1 MKRYAAVTIGP
12 IGDTM
17 ALALTPVSLWA
28 SSYLFSHLAKTLC
41 RVLTEHGVPEQNI
54 ITPYYRHDEPLLERQ
69 DGVGLFHDRI
79 VFELGEFPIER
90 FDAVRRI
97 AVAEVAAAFD
107 LDPNYLLGY
116 LRVEAAVF
124 EADNPVAEGNILLD
138 SFELARPFVTE
149 EALNP
154 FDVLFGGSSTSR
166 NTNLRRTSV
175 VSGLKEFQLR
185 AADGTFKALGDIAS
199 TGSGSLRFNYYAIVH
214 ADGDGMHRVVEQ
226 LTSDDDIRRF
236 SRTCLEYCAAV
247 AALVAQYDGITVYSS
262 GDDLLAILPCESREG
277 KTPLHFSQ
285 EASVLY
291 DRFFGG
297 YKPHTTLSFGV
308 AVAYHRQ
315 HLQEVLSRSAELL
328 FTVAKRGGKNRFA
341 LDILSYTATFGIDVE
356 SRFVCTNGVVGN
368 LLLLMERMRSLGE
381 RGRPIYGMVSK
392 RLRER
397 AALFNGAEGEEL
409 YRVLQN
415 EFSFLSDGYGLS
427 VAELFTDVLQ
437 QIKHSGEPRA
447 LDGVTELDDPAL
459 TLSYLLRMCQFFIG
473 KGGDAE

>member
-1 MKRYAAVTIGP
+1 MKRYVAVTVGP

-17 ALALTPVSLWA
+17 ALAITPVSLWA

-41 RVLTEHGVPEQNI
+41 RVLTEQGVPEEDI

-79 VFELGEFPIER
+79 VFELGNFDIER
-90 FDAVRRI
+90 FQTVRRI

-124 EADNPVAEGNILLD
+124 EAENPVAEGNILLD

-154 FDVLFGGSSTSR
+154 FDVLFGGSNTSR
-166 NTNLRRTSV
+166 NANLRRAPV
-175 VSGLKEFQLR
+175 VAGLENFQLR
-185 AADGTFKALGDIAS
+185 AEDGTFKALYDIGS
-199 TGSGSLRFNYYAIVH
+199 TGSGAIRFNYYAIVH
-214 ADGDGMHRVVEQ
+214 ADGDGMHRVVEH
-226 LTSDDDIRRF
+226 LTSDDEIRRF

-247 AALVAQYDGITVYSS
+247 AALVARYDGITVYSS

-285 EASVLY
+285 EASALY
-291 DRFFGG
+291 DRFFGD
-297 YKPHTTLSFGV
+297 YEPHTTLSFGV
-308 AVAYHRQ
+308 AVAYHRH
-315 HLQEVLSRSAELL
+315 HLQDVLSRSAELL
-328 FTVAKRGGKNRFA
+328 FTVAKRGKKNRFA
-341 LDILSYTATFGIDVE
+341 LDILPYTGTLGVDME
-356 SRFVCTNGVVGN
+356 SRFVCTNPVVSN
-368 LLLLMERMRSLGE
+368 LLLMMERMRSLGD
-381 RGRPIYGMVSK
+381 RGRLIYGMVSK
-392 RLRER
+392 RLREK
-397 AALFNGAEGEEL
+397 AALFNGADDIEL

-415 EFSFLSDGYGLS
+415 EFPFLTENFGLS
-427 VAELFTDVLQ
+427 VADLFTDVLQ
-437 QIKHSGEPRA
+437 QIKSSGEPCV
-447 LDGVTELDDPAL
+447 LDGTVEKDDPAL
-459 TLSYLLRMCQFFIG
+459 MMSYLLHLCQFFVG